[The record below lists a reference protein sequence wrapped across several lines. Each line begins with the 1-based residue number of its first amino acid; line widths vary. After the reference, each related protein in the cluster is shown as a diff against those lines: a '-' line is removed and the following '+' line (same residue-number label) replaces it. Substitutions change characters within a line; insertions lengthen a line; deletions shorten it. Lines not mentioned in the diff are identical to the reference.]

1 MIVDL
6 RLGSRKALV
15 VGGGREATKRVAALA
30 KEGCAVTVVSPDIS
44 DAITEMAG
52 RGRVAVVREA
62 ADISILERMGPD
74 LVVAATDDHPL
85 NRALMA
91 EARRRRMLRYSSSD
105 PPCSDYAHLAQAE
118 FGGLVRIAVSTG
130 GRSPAAAMR
139 IRDIVRGVL
148 DDAITPQ
155 MLQDIETSG
164 SERTAKA
171 EAAR

>member
-6 RLGSRKALV
+6 RLGSRNALV

-30 KEGCAVTVVSPDIS
+30 EEGCAITVVSPDIS

-52 RGRVAVVREA
+52 GGRVTVVREA
-62 ADISILERMGPD
+62 ADTSILKRMDPD

-91 EARRRRMLRYSSSD
+91 EARRLRILRYSSSD

-118 FGGLVRIAVSTG
+118 FGGMVRIAVSTG

-139 IRDIVRGVL
+139 IRDIVRRVM
-148 DDAITPQ
+148 DDAITPR
-155 MLQDIETSG
+155 MLQDIERSG
-164 SERTAKA
+164 SERMAGEE
-171 EAAR
+171 EAR